1 MRYDLLR
8 IGERIRMIREKEN
21 ISQETLAEKFHIS
34 RNTLS
39 KIENGVEKDGRPLVT
54 FKFLLEFGEHFNC
67 DMGYLLGEYEEKTK
81 VNADICKET
90 GLDEEAIAFLKKM
103 LSYKIGDSFSP
114 PVDAKKE
121 KAPIG
126 MVTCEYDKPI
136 YLINLI
142 FNNSIIIGLIM
153 SYLCM
158 TNDDNSSVYQGDRG
172 TAILFEL
179 MIVLRNLRDKFQ
191 LVYKPASEQ
200 YIRKILEKGGV
211 NNGEHTG
218 KTE

>member
-1 MRYDLLR
+1 MNYNLKIIGGRIKTQRKELGLSQDALSEMLNCDRGVLGKYEKGERLPPLDLLLY
-8 IGERIRMIREKEN
+8 MCD
-21 ISQETLAEKFHIS
+21 KF
-34 RNTLS
+34 
-39 KIENGVEKDGRPLVT
+39 D
-54 FKFLLEFGEHFNC
+54 C
-67 DMGYLLGEYEEKTK
+67 DLGYLLGEYEEKTR

-90 GLDEEAIAFLKKM
+90 GLDEEAIIFLKKM
-103 LSYKIGDSFSP
+103 LSYKIGDTFSP
-114 PVDAKKE
+114 PVDAE
-121 KAPIG
+121 NENPPIG

-158 TNDDNSSVYQGDRG
+158 TNNDNSSVYQGDRG

-179 MIVLRNLRDKFQ
+179 MVVLRNLRDKFQ

-200 YIRKILEKGGV
+200 YFIKKISEEGGAE
-211 NNGEHTG
+211 NGEHTG

>member
-1 MRYDLLR
+1 MNYNLKIIGGRIKTQRKELGLSQDALSEMLNCDRGVLGKYEKGERLPPLDLLLY
-8 IGERIRMIREKEN
+8 MCD
-21 ISQETLAEKFHIS
+21 KF
-34 RNTLS
+34 
-39 KIENGVEKDGRPLVT
+39 D
-54 FKFLLEFGEHFNC
+54 C
-67 DMGYLLGEYEEKTK
+67 DLGYLLGEYEEKTR

-90 GLDEEAIAFLKKM
+90 GLDEEAIIFLKKM
-103 LSYKIGDSFSP
+103 LSYKIGDAFSP
-114 PVDAKKE
+114 PVDAE
-121 KAPIG
+121 NENPPIG

-158 TNDDNSSVYQGDRG
+158 TNNDNSSVYQGDRG

-179 MIVLRNLRDKFQ
+179 MVVLRNLRDKFQ

-200 YIRKILEKGGV
+200 YFIKKISEEGGAE
-211 NNGEHTG
+211 NGEHTG

>member
-1 MRYDLLR
+1 MNYDLKIIGSR
-8 IGERIRMIREKEN
+8 IKTQRKELGLSQDALSERLFCDRGVLGKYEKGERLPPLNLLLDMCD
-21 ISQETLAEKFHIS
+21 KFGCE
-34 RNTLS
+34 L
-39 KIENGVEKDGRPLVT
+39 
-54 FKFLLEFGEHFNC
+54 
-67 DMGYLLGEYEEKTK
+67 GYLLGEYEEKTR

-103 LSYKIGDSFSP
+103 LSYKIGDAFSP
-114 PVDAKKE
+114 PVDPKNE
-121 KAPIG
+121 NPPIG
-126 MVTCEYDKPI
+126 MVTCEYGKPI

-142 FNNSIIIGLIM
+142 FSNPIIIGLIM

-179 MIVLRNLRDKFQ
+179 MVVLRNLRDKFQ

-211 NNGEHTG
+211 NNGKH
-218 KTE
+218 